1 MFYLWLRT
9 WQLGIK
15 SLMLHPMRSAL
26 TVLGIF
32 VGVASVIWLLA
43 IGEGISIK
51 AQEQIQDLGAKN
63 IIIQSI
69 KPPLDESQSTSS
81 RSLQPYGITRADFER
96 LMDTIPMIDSAL
108 PIRELH
114 VRFWRGTHEM
124 ECRLVGCTPEYAE
137 VTRLKT
143 ERGRFLADA
152 DGRARENH
160 CVLSAETAA
169 KLFPFENPIGRSVHL
184 VESLYDDYYVVVG
197 VMKPK
202 AATAAIGGSFSGQDF
217 SKDVYIPIST
227 LWSRIGDMI
236 ITRRPGSFSGEI
248 VELSQ
253 ITLRIDS
260 IDNVMNAA
268 GLVNDTFDRFH
279 DEGDYATTVPKELLE
294 QAETTRL
301 MFMIFMGLIAA
312 ISLLVGGIGIMNIML
327 ATVTE
332 RTREIGIR
340 RALGANQGDIL
351 RQFLV
356 ETVALSTVGGIL
368 GVLGGL
374 TCRPVSNLVLYGL
387 RQAMPDVMEQLP
399 AVIKSV
405 EPVVVPWSIPL
416 AFVIA
421 VTIGVLFGIYPAK
434 RAAAMDP
441 IEALRHE

>member
-9 WQLGIK
+9 WQLGTK
-15 SLMLHPMRSAL
+15 SLLLHPMRSAL

-32 VGVASVIWLLA
+32 IGVASVIWLLA

-51 AQEQIQDLGAKN
+51 AQEQIQDLGANN
-63 IIIQSI
+63 IIIRSI
-69 KPPLDESQSTSS
+69 KPSEEETQSTSS
-81 RSLQPYGITRADFER
+81 RSLQPYGITRADYAR
-96 LMDTIPMIDSAL
+96 LTETIPTIESAL
-108 PIRELH
+108 PIRELPC
-114 VRFWRGTHEM
+114 RFWCGARSLDG
-124 ECRLVGCTPEYAE
+124 RLVGCTPEYAE
-137 VTRLKT
+137 VTRMEVDRGHFITDT
-143 ERGRFLADA
+143 EIHDRQ
-152 DGRARENH
+152 NH
-160 CVLSAETAA
+160 CVLAAETAA
-169 KLFPFENPIGRSVHL
+169 ALFPFENPIGRSVH
-184 VESLYDDYYVVVG
+184 VAESFCEAYFVVIG

-202 AATAAIGGSFSGQDF
+202 AATAAIGGSFAGQDF

-227 LWSRIGDMI
+227 LWSRIGDTI
-236 ITRRPGSFSGEI
+236 ITQRPGSISGEI

-253 ITLRIDS
+253 ATLQIDS
-260 IDNVMNAA
+260 IENVMKTAD
-268 GLVNDTFDRFH
+268 LVKDTLERYH
-279 DEGDYATTVPKELLE
+279 SKPDYSTTVPKELLE

-340 RALGANQGDIL
+340 RALGANRGDII

-387 RQAMPDVMEQLP
+387 RQAVPDVMEQLP
-399 AVIKSV
+399 AVIKTV

-421 VTIGVLFGIYPAK
+421 VTIGVIFGIYPAK